1 MNGCGA
7 RGSDAWR
14 GPRGDRGKSITS
26 RVLPLS
32 RATSRSGRSARAAC
46 WRDRTGS
53 TTGGG
58 EHDPEKWVPVF
69 PRDKREAF
77 ARRSCSNKK
86 IERDDDSKKSHRAL
100 CSIDGAAGPRWRR
113 LLEVRRRRG
122 CRGRRGGGGRRGMTF
137 VALPDFVG
145 ELGLAAHRD
154 VVVAIGEFGDD
165 GTGNPGI
172 GLRHQALQLLCAGGE
187 AFAFTL
193 KLLAIP
199 KIVFGGIGER
209 AGHAVAH
216 IGAAGKRHAERKPR
230 HQSGSARRRQ
240 AISGRSDHATL

>member
-26 RVLPLS
+26 PAPPHS

-53 TTGGG
+53 TTGGC
-58 EHDPEKWVPVF
+58 ECV
-69 PRDKREAF
+69 
-77 ARRSCSNKK
+77 
-86 IERDDDSKKSHRAL
+86 
-100 CSIDGAAGPRWRR
+100 SIDGAAGPRWRR

-122 CRGRRGGGGRRGMTF
+122 CRCRRGCGWSRGMTF

-199 KIVFGGIGER
+199 KIVFGGI
-209 AGHAVAH
+209 
-216 IGAAGKRHAERKPR
+216 
-230 HQSGSARRRQ
+230 
-240 AISGRSDHATL
+240 